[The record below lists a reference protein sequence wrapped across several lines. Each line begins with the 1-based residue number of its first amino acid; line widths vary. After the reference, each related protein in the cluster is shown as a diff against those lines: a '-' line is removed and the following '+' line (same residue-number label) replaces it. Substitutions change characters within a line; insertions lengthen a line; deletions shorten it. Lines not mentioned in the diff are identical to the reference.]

1 MKSQSIAYLLRE
13 SECSYCIFCLQGE
26 VHSTWDL
33 CKGDLFFI
41 VRQGVQTIVDW
52 DQKKKTNQNGE
63 TTQRCWIACPSFD
76 TPFPHD
82 GSWVNR
88 LGTYLNGMSSS
99 PNHIIVVLGHIL

>member
-52 DQKKKTNQNGE
+52 DKKKKQIKMERLPKDVGLRAQALTP
-63 TTQRCWIACPSFD
+63 PSPMMD
-76 TPFPHD
+76 H
-82 GSWVNR
+82 GST
-88 LGTYLNGMSSS
+88 G
-99 PNHIIVVLGHIL
+99 